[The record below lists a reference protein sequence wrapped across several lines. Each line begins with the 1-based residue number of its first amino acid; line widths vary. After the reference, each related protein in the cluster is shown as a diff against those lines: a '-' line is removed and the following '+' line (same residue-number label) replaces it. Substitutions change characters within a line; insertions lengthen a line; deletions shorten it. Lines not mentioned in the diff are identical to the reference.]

1 MGLPANSCAWR
12 IRVQM
17 TSPPA
22 PLTKARLT
30 KQYLWRVRVRIGG
43 HDGDNSLVL
52 EVRID
57 LMLILAP
64 S

>member
-1 MGLPANSCAWR
+1 MDLPANSRMWR

-22 PLTKARLT
+22 PLTKPPLT
-30 KQYLWRVRVRIGG
+30 KQYLWRRRSCGG
-43 HDGDNSLVL
+43 NNSLVL

-57 LMLILAP
+57 LMLILAT

>member
-1 MGLPANSCAWR
+1 M
-12 IRVQM
+12 RVQM
-17 TSPPA
+17 MSPPA
-22 PLTKARLT
+22 PLTKAPLT
-30 KQYLWRVRVRIGG
+30 KQYLWRARVRIDG
-43 HDGDNSLVL
+43 HDGNNSLVP